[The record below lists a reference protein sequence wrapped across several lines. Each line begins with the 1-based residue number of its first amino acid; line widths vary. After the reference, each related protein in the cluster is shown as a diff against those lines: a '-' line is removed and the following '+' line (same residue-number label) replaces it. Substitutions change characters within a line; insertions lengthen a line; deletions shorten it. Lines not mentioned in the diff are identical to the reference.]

1 MSEVRYTAVNAS
13 ERARL
18 VALVVKLADED
29 LQRPVGH
36 GWTVGATLAHLAYW
50 EQRNLAALDAWEAG
64 GTVTPTLDFDEINDQ
79 MLPEWL
85 AASPADVQREAIN
98 AAAAT
103 DAKID
108 ALAPELVQSILAV
121 RPRTI
126 IRAMHRREHL
136 DEIERALA
144 G

>member
-1 MSEVRYTAVNAS
+1 MSDVRYTAVNAS

-18 VALVVKLADED
+18 VALVVKLSDDD

-50 EQRNLAALDAWEAG
+50 EQRNLAALEEWEAG
-64 GTVTPTLDFDEINDQ
+64 GPPVPSLGADELNDQ
-79 MLPEWL
+79 MLPQWL
-85 AASPADVQREAIN
+85 AAPAAEVQREAIN

-103 DAKID
+103 DARID